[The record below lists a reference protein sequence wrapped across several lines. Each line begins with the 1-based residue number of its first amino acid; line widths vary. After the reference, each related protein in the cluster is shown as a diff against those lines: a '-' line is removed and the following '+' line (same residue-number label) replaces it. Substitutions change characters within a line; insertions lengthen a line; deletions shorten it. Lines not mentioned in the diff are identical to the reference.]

1 MEDADEQSL
10 RILDEELKDSD
21 QDGEEML
28 ACGN

>member
-28 ACGN
+28 SCGN